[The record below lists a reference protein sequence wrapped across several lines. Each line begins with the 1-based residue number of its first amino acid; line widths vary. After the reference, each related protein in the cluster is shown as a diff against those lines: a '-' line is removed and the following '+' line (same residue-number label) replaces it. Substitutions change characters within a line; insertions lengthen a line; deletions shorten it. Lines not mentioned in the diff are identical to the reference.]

1 MIGMMG
7 VRHGAAR
14 WVTGR
19 SAAILVA
26 ALTTVAVAM
35 PGAAAAD
42 PPLAPSDAARL
53 CAVVARTGA
62 EASARVAGGGWS
74 LACRRPHGAATQRRI
89 TADSADTLRA
99 LAAVLAG
106 LDGGR

>member
-7 VRHGAAR
+7 DRPVGARRAAR
-14 WVTGR
+14 SG
-19 SAAILVA
+19 AILVA
-26 ALTTVAVAM
+26 ALATIVMAE

-42 PPLAPSDAARL
+42 PPLAPPDAARL
-53 CAVVARTGA
+53 CAVVARTGP

-74 LACRRPHGAATQRRI
+74 LACRRSRGAATQRRI

-106 LDGGR
+106 RNGER